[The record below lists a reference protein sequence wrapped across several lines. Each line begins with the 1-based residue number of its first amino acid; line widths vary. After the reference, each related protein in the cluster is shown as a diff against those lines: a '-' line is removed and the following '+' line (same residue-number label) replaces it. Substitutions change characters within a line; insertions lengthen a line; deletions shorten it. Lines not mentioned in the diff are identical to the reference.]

1 MRFLACILALLP
13 GAVKAVPDSGKL
25 GSESDPIRQALF
37 ASQSMKDL
45 ITHVQLNGEPGA
57 FQKIADAYKAVN
69 TGNKVEAVSLLR
81 SGLTLPQL
89 ETREQLWLW
98 AALRELGERPDAK
111 TAYEVIGVVIEM
123 PSGDGYDTLAAY
135 QDGSARYLNFSGKAI
150 FWDKKEDAGIRA
162 LCQGFIDS
170 AVPSGNRA
178 QPRTSLSLPKS
189 GGQVTL
195 LTRSGIYV
203 VKNPPQPVINA
214 GAGLMM
220 ELIKRTAESK

>member
-1 MRFLACILALLP
+1 MRLLAFLLALLP
-13 GAVKAVPDSGKL
+13 CTTKAVPDSGNL

-45 ITHVQLNGEPGA
+45 LAHVQLSGDPGA
-57 FQKIADAYKAVN
+57 FQQIADAYKAVN
-69 TGNKVEAVSLLR
+69 VGNKPEAISLLR
-81 SGLTLPQL
+81 SGLALPQL

-98 AALRELGERPDAK
+98 SALRELGEKPDTKSAH
-111 TAYEVIGVVIEM
+111 EVVGVIIEM

-135 QDGSARYLNFSGKAI
+135 QDGSARYLNFSGKGI
-150 FWDKKEDAGIRA
+150 FWDKKEDARVRA
-162 LCQGFIDS
+162 LCQSFIDS

-178 QPRTSLSLPKS
+178 QVRTSLSLPKG

-195 LTRSGIYV
+195 LTRSGPYLI
-203 VKNPPQPVINA
+203 KNPPQSVINA

-220 ELIKRTAESK
+220 ELIKRTKEPQ